1 MHYREFLGM
10 MHERLAP
17 RTYLEIGVQQ
27 GHSLAL
33 SRCPS
38 IGIDPSSVVNQEL
51 QAPSSLI
58 ASTSDEY
65 FESLARDGTTPFGA
79 LPIDFAFIDGMHH
92 FEFALRDFIGV
103 ERYSAPSSVVAFDDM
118 LPRNVDEAAR
128 ERHTEE
134 WTGDVFRIQFALAAH
149 RPDLV
154 LIQVDTEPTGTL
166 LVAGLDPANRVLAH
180 RLGEI
185 IRAYVMLDPQ
195 ELPAEILGRTAAIAP
210 EEALALTIW
219 DDLRAGRSESPVA
232 AGDAH
237 PHSAR

>member
-38 IGIDPSSVVNQEL
+38 IGIDPSLAVNQEL
-51 QAPSSLI
+51 HAPATLI
-58 ASTSDEY
+58 CSTSDQY
-65 FESLARDGTTPFGA
+65 FERLAGDGLTPFGA
-79 LPIDFAFIDGMHH
+79 LPIDFAFIDGMHQ
-92 FEFALRDFIGV
+92 FEYALRDFIGV
-103 ERYSAPSSVVAFDDM
+103 ERYSAPTSVVAFDDM

-128 ERHTEE
+128 QRHTVE
-134 WTGDVFRIQFALAAH
+134 WTGDVFRVQSALAAH

-154 LIQVDTEPTGTL
+154 QIQVDTEPTGTL
-166 LVAGLDPANRVLAH
+166 LVVGLDPSNRELTD

-185 IRAYVMLDPQ
+185 TRAYVKDDPQ
-195 ELPAEILGRTAAIAP
+195 ELPAEIVGRTGAIAP
-210 EEALALTIW
+210 QQALGLTIW
-219 DDLRAGRSESPVA
+219 DDLRSARHVAEVA
-232 AGDAH
+232 AGDPAAQ
-237 PHSAR
+237 SSR

>member
-1 MHYREFLGM
+1 MLYREFLGM

-38 IGIDPSSVVNQEL
+38 IGIDPWSTVNQEL
-51 QAPSSLI
+51 NAPSSLI
-58 ASTSDEY
+58 GSTSDEY
-65 FESLARDGTTPFGA
+65 FARLARDRTTPFGA

-103 ERYSAPSSVVAFDDM
+103 ERYSAPSSVVAFDDV

-134 WTGDVFRIQFALAAH
+134 WTGDVFRIQFALAAY

-154 LIQVDTEPTGTL
+154 QIQVATEPTGTL
-166 LVAGLDPANRVLAH
+166 LVVGLDPANRVLVDE
-180 RLGEI
+180 LDEI
-185 IRAYVMLDPQ
+185 VDAYVMPDPQ
-195 ELPAEILGRTAAIAP
+195 KLPAEIVGRTMALAP
-210 EEALALTIW
+210 EKALGLTIW
-219 DDLRAGRSESPVA
+219 DDLREARRESTVA
-232 AGDAH
+232 AGGH
-237 PHSAR
+237 TPQSAR